1 MLVFLFIQAK
11 LPKLSILDLMN
22 CEVTTID
29 GYKETMFNMLPQLK
43 HLDNADKDGG
53 KEKKAFFRW
62 ILN

>member
-1 MLVFLFIQAK
+1 
-11 LPKLSILDLMN
+11 MN

-53 KEKKAFFRW
+53 KGKKKDFLDGYGIDLFSWKR
-62 ILN
+62 